1 MKRIVIALL
10 LVLIA
15 SSAAAQTIYQIQTG
29 EIAENTIV
37 QVQNVTVTATR
48 YNGIF
53 ISEPPFAEYN
63 SIWVY
68 TGDDLGFVPGDIV
81 NVQGEYYEYYD
92 LSEIDA
98 GAGVVAGVGTGP
110 VPVPAVVPA
119 MVLLDPVTAEPW
131 ECCAVTI
138 PDQGYAVDVASSYGE
153 WDVDYGGG
161 GKVAG
166 LLLFDDFWYDAGTVV
181 AGDCYRSVTGIIYYS
196 FGAYRMNPYETGID
210 FCPVATDEK
219 TFGSFKALYR

>member
-15 SSAAAQTIYQIQTG
+15 SSAAAQTIYDIQTG
-29 EIAENTIV
+29 LIPENTAV

-53 ISEPPFAEYN
+53 VSEAPYGEYN

-68 TGDDLGFVPGDIV
+68 TGSDLGFVPGDIV
-81 NVQGEYYEYYD
+81 NIQGEYYEYYD

-98 GAGVVAGVGTGP
+98 GAGVVVGAGSGP
-110 VPVPAVVPA
+110 VPTPSIVPAA
-119 MVLLDPVTAEPW
+119 VLLDPVTAEPW
-131 ECCAVTI
+131 ESCAVTI

-153 WDVDYGGG
+153 WDVDYGL
-161 GKVAG
+161 G
-166 LLLFDDFWYDAGTVV
+166 LFLFDDYWFDASTVA
-181 AGDCYRSVTGIIYYS
+181 AGDCYESVTGIIYYS
-196 FGAYRMNPYETGID
+196 FGSFRMNPFETGID
-210 FCPVATDEK
+210 FCPVATDEQ
-219 TFGSFKALYR
+219 TFGSLKALYR